1 MAFLIAHPQVQIC
14 HITSLIVHMCHAKY
28 AGLAKHIRLHVLVF
42 TCKDLAD
49 AASHVPQLGTCIL
62 DSAAML

>member
-1 MAFLIAHPQVQIC
+1 
-14 HITSLIVHMCHAKY
+14 MCHAKY
-28 AGLAKHIRLHVLVF
+28 AGLAKHIGLHVVLLH